1 MRRIFFWTSTLVLS
15 VATLMWTAAPSGA
28 GRGRGGGGHG
38 GGGHAA
44 PAHVGS
50 VHYASRPA
58 PARVAPV
65 RAAPVRVAPARV
77 APVRVA
83 PAHVTAPGARTGSV
97 RSEHYA
103 GAGSVGGYHNR
114 YRDDY
119 FRHFRPGYLP
129 FVLSDGYEYYGYY
142 DLPPGYQQVVED
154 GVTYDLFD
162 GIYYLAYII
171 GGRTVYVVVPD
182 Q

>member
-15 VATLMWTAAPSGA
+15 LAALIWTAAPGSA
-28 GRGRGGGGHG
+28 GKGRGGGGHAS
-38 GGGHAA
+38 GGHAA
-44 PAHVGS
+44 PARVGS
-50 VHYASRPA
+50 VHYATRPA

-65 RAAPVRVAPARV
+65 RAAPVRVAPVRV

-83 PAHVTAPGARTGSV
+83 PARVTAPGARTGSV

-119 FRHFRPGYLP
+119 FRRFRPGYLP

-142 DLPPGYQQVVED
+142 DLPLGYQQVVED
-154 GVTYDLFD
+154 GITYYLFD
-162 GIYYLAYII
+162 GIYYQAYII
-171 GGRTVYVVVPD
+171 GGQTVYVVVPD

>member
-15 VATLMWTAAPSGA
+15 AATLIWTTAPGSA
-28 GRGRGGGGHG
+28 GKGRGGGGHAS
-38 GGGHAA
+38 GGHAA

-58 PARVAPV
+58 PAR
-65 RAAPVRVAPARV
+65 AAPARVAPARV

-83 PAHVTAPGARTGSV
+83 PARVTAPAVRTGSV

-103 GAGSVGGYHNR
+103 ASGSGRGYHNR
-114 YRDDY
+114 YRDNY
-119 FRHFRPGYLP
+119 FRRFRPGYLP

-142 DLPPGYQQVVED
+142 DLPLGYQQVVED
-154 GVTYDLFD
+154 GITYYLFD
-162 GIYYLAYII
+162 GIYYQAYII
-171 GGRTVYVVVPD
+171 DGRTVYVVVPD

>member
-1 MRRIFFWTSTLVLS
+1 MRRIFSGTSILVLS
-15 VATLMWTAAPSGA
+15 VATLMWTATPSGA
-28 GRGRGGGGHG
+28 GKGRGGGGHAS
-38 GGGHAA
+38 GGHAA

-58 PARVAPV
+58 PARG
-65 RAAPVRVAPARV
+65 APARV

-83 PAHVTAPGARTGSV
+83 PVRVAPARVTAPGARTGSV

-119 FRHFRPGYLP
+119 FRRFRP
-129 FVLSDGYEYYGYY
+129 
-142 DLPPGYQQVVED
+142 
-154 GVTYDLFD
+154 
-162 GIYYLAYII
+162 
-171 GGRTVYVVVPD
+171 
-182 Q
+182 